1 MARKG
6 TWLVLAVLALVLVLG
21 IAALGAVL
29 YLTIETPVKKESF
42 LLFTLAG
49 GFPEEIPD
57 DSLAWLL
64 GKKPLSIREALDALK
79 KASEDERIAGV
90 ILDVRFPDI
99 GLGKV
104 QEIRSA
110 LEAYRAKTQKPVY
123 AYGEMLTD
131 ATYYLA
137 LAADEIYIPPQG
149 YLLLDGFRTEVPFYR
164 GLLNWLNIVPELI
177 QVEEYKN
184 AADIFMRET
193 MSEAHREATTAVL
206 DDLYGQL
213 VRAIASR
220 WGFEEA
226 DAAVLVD
233 QGPYFGRPAL
243 DAGLVT
249 DLLYQD
255 EFEAHVLEAQGKD
268 PESDEL
274 EIIEIHKYL
283 KGHSAGGKEK
293 IAIVVAEGMIVSG
306 ENSEDPVLGKRMGSD
321 TIAEAF
327 RDIRSDDSIRGVIHR
342 IESPGGSGLAS
353 DIVWRE
359 TQLLRNAGIPVVA
372 SMSDVAASGGYYI
385 AMGSTAIVA
394 QPATLTGSIGTISG
408 KFVTDGF
415 WREWLRVNHEGV
427 QRGENANLFSSMTRF
442 SEAQAEKVR
451 KEALDFYWQFADK
464 VAQGR
469 GMTRDEVHA
478 VARGRVWSGERAL
491 QNGLVDA
498 LGGYDEALA
507 LLRKEANLADDVELR
522 HLIYPK
528 GKSFLERLAEVVAPR
543 PQLTLKD
550 LTDLDR
556 LIPFL
561 REPTLLLSPV
571 AEIR

>member
-1 MARKG
+1 
-6 TWLVLAVLALVLVLG
+6 VG
-21 IAALGAVL
+21 IAVLGAVL
-29 YLTIETPVKKESF
+29 YLTIETPVEEESF
-42 LLFTLAG
+42 LFFTLEG
-49 GFPEEIPD
+49 ELSEEIPD

-64 GKKPLSIREALDALK
+64 GKRPLGVREVLDALD
-79 KASEDERIAGV
+79 KASGDERIAGI
-90 ILDVRFPDI
+90 ILDVRFPNI

-137 LAADEIYIPPQG
+137 LAADEIYMPPQG

-164 GLLNWLNIVPELI
+164 GFLNWLNIVPELI

-193 MSEAHREATTAVL
+193 MSEAHREATTAIL

-213 VRAIASR
+213 VRVIAAR
-220 WGFEEA
+220 WGLEEA

-249 DLLYQD
+249 DLLYRD
-255 EFEAHVLEAQGKD
+255 EFEVRVLEAQGKD

-283 KGHSAGGKEK
+283 KGHSAWGEEK
-293 IAIVVAEGMIVSG
+293 IAIVVAEGVIVLG
-306 ENSEDPVLGKRMGSD
+306 ENSEDPILGKRMGCD

-327 RDIRSDDSIRGVIHR
+327 RDIRSDDSIRGVLFR

-353 DIVWRE
+353 DLVWRE
-359 TQLLRNAGIPVVA
+359 TQLLRNAEIPVVA
-372 SMSDVAASGGYYI
+372 SLSDVAASGGYYI

-394 QPATLTGSIGTISG
+394 QPATLTGSIGVING

-415 WREWLRVNHEGV
+415 WREWLRINHEGI

-451 KEALDFYWQFADK
+451 KETMDFYWQFADK

-491 QNGLVDA
+491 RNGLVDA

-507 LLRKEANLADDVELR
+507 LLRKEANLADDVELQ

-528 GKSFLERLAEVVAPR
+528 GKSFLERMAELAAPR
-543 PQLTLKD
+543 PQLTLED
-550 LTDLDR
+550 LTDLDS
-556 LIPFL
+556 LFPYL
-561 REPTLLLSPV
+561 REPTLLIAPV
-571 AEIR
+571 AGIR

>member
-1 MARKG
+1 
-6 TWLVLAVLALVLVLG
+6 
-21 IAALGAVL
+21 
-29 YLTIETPVKKESF
+29 
-42 LLFTLAG
+42 
-49 GFPEEIPD
+49 
-57 DSLAWLL
+57 
-64 GKKPLSIREALDALK
+64 
-79 KASEDERIAGV
+79 
-90 ILDVRFPDI
+90 
-99 GLGKV
+99 
-104 QEIRSA
+104 
-110 LEAYRAKTQKPVY
+110 
-123 AYGEMLTD
+123 MLTD
-131 ATYYLA
+131 VTYYLV
-137 LAADEIYIPPQG
+137 LAADEVYMPPQG

-164 GLLNWLNIVPELI
+164 GFLNWLNMVPELI

-193 MSEAHREATTAVL
+193 MSEAHREATTAIL

-213 VRAIASR
+213 VRVIAAR
-220 WGFEEA
+220 WGLEEA

-249 DLLYQD
+249 DLLYRD
-255 EFEAHVLEAQGKD
+255 EFEMHVLEAQGKD
-268 PESDEL
+268 PESDEI
-274 EIIEIHKYL
+274 EIIEIDEYI
-283 KGHSAGGKEK
+283 KGYHTSGKEK
-293 IAIVVAEGMIVSG
+293 IAIVVAEGAIVLG
-306 ENSEDPVLGKRMGSD
+306 ENSEDPILGKRLGSD

-327 RDIRSDDSIRGVIHR
+327 RDIRSDDSIRGVLFR

-353 DIVWRE
+353 DLVWRE
-359 TQLLRNAGIPVVA
+359 TQLLRNAEIPVVA
-372 SMSDVAASGGYYI
+372 SLSDVAASGGYYI

-394 QPATLTGSIGTISG
+394 QPATLTGSIGVING

-415 WREWLRVNHEGV
+415 WREWLRINHEGI

-451 KEALDFYWQFADK
+451 KETMDFYWQFADK

-491 QNGLVDA
+491 RNGLVDA

-507 LLRKEANLADDVELR
+507 LLRKEANLADDVELQ

-528 GKSFLERLAEVVAPR
+528 GKSFLERMAELAAPR
-543 PQLTLKD
+543 PQLTLED
-550 LTDLDR
+550 LTDLDS
-556 LIPFL
+556 LFPYL
-561 REPTLLLSPV
+561 REPTLLIAPV
-571 AEIR
+571 AGIR

>member
-21 IAALGAVL
+21 VAALGTVL

-42 LLFTLAG
+42 LFFTLEG
-49 GFPEEIPD
+49 EFPEEISD
-57 DSLAWLL
+57 DSLAWLI
-64 GKKPLSIREALDALK
+64 GKKHLSVREVLDALK
-79 KASEDERIAGV
+79 KASKDERIAGV

-123 AYGEMLTD
+123 AYGEILTD

-137 LAADEIYIPPQG
+137 LAADEIYMPPQG

-164 GLLNWLNIVPELI
+164 GFLNWLNIIPELI

-193 MSEAHREATTAVL
+193 MSEPHREATTAIL

-213 VRAIASR
+213 VRAIAAR
-220 WGFEEA
+220 WDLEEA

-233 QGPYFGRPAL
+233 QGPYWGRPAL

-249 DLLYQD
+249 DLLYRD
-255 EFEAHVLEAQGKD
+255 EFEAHVLEVQGKD

-283 KGHSAGGKEK
+283 KGHHTKGKEK
-293 IAIVVAEGMIVSG
+293 IAIVVAEGAIVSG
-306 ENSEDPVLGKRMGSD
+306 ESSEDPILGKRMGSD

-327 RDIRSDDSIRGVIHR
+327 RDIRSDDSIRGVLLR
-342 IESPGGSGLAS
+342 IDSPGGSGLAS
-353 DIVWRE
+353 DIIWRE
-359 TQLLRNAGIPVVA
+359 TQLLRNAGVPVVA

-394 QPATLTGSIGTISG
+394 QPATLTGSIGVING

-415 WREWLRVNHEGV
+415 WREWLHVNHEGI
-427 QRGENANLFSSMTRF
+427 QRGENANLFSGMTRF

-451 KEALDFYWQFADK
+451 KETLDFYWQFADK

-507 LLRKEANLADDVELR
+507 LLRKEANLPDDVELR

-528 GKSFLERLAEVVAPR
+528 GKSFLERLAELVAPR
-543 PQLTLKD
+543 PQLTLED

-556 LIPFL
+556 LIPYL
-561 REPTLLLSPV
+561 REPILLLAPV